1 MDQAGPPTCSPG
13 MNGDGMDRRTV
24 LAGLGVAGL
33 GMAAGARATVAA
45 KAGTLLWRCGT
56 PAGLTSLVPAGG
68 VACAGI
74 LNLGPDTKSGIY
86 AINAATGKEAWTLW
100 GGPLPIIAGP
110 GMVYCAGDLEIADNG
125 MLAVSTAD
133 GKKLWSS
140 VLTTPSATPMA
151 GLYKDGT
158 VYAAVPVGVTIGVA
172 AVSGQTGKERWFAGN
187 PFSPASLAVGA
198 GTVYP
203 GWLTDAEL
211 GTGEVTALDAVTGA
225 RRWTTS
231 LSGSPSQLA
240 VTGEVVVGIMSGV
253 ATFALEA
260 SSGKVLWQSRRVPT
274 RALAAGN
281 SVVYTS
287 PGPLAAR
294 DARTGRYL
302 WRQDDAEDQPDQ
314 LILAGETLYA
324 ASSNLRVRALSAS
337 TGRQRWSYTLPAS
350 GTSAETGIMA
360 AGSGALYL
368 TLLNPRTGNL
378 SNVYAIKT

>member
-1 MDQAGPPTCSPG
+1 MRAEGCAP
-13 MNGDGMDRRTV
+13 RAR
-24 LAGLGVAGL
+24 
-33 GMAAGARATVAA
+33 AAGTTGPRTE
-45 KAGTLLWRCGT
+45 
-56 PAGLTSLVPAGG
+56 LTNR
-68 VACAGI
+68 I
-74 LNLGPDTKSGIY
+74 
-86 AINAATGKEAWTLW
+86 
-100 GGPLPIIAGP
+100 
-110 GMVYCAGDLEIADNG
+110 
-125 MLAVSTAD
+125 
-133 GKKLWSS
+133 
-140 VLTTPSATPMA
+140 
-151 GLYKDGT
+151 
-158 VYAAVPVGVTIGVA
+158 
-172 AVSGQTGKERWFAGN
+172 
-187 PFSPASLAVGA
+187 
-198 GTVYP
+198 
-203 GWLTDAEL
+203 
-211 GTGEVTALDAVTGA
+211 
-225 RRWTTS
+225 
-231 LSGSPSQLA
+231 
-240 VTGEVVVGIMSGV
+240 
-253 ATFALEA
+253 TFALEA

-294 DARTGRYL
+294 DARTGKYL